1 MLKKTITDHKFWSVF
16 DYQDLD
22 QKDKGKPPPSC
33 VLAGLKADLTFEH
46 IFGSLI
52 NSTNSKLEEL
62 LNDLRVGENET
73 HFKRFLRHARAQN
86 LTCNDPSTWTEA
98 GQRLILSWE
107 PDSTLNFHFRQG
119 KDENVRNFATTY

>member
-1 MLKKTITDHKFWSVF
+1 M
-16 DYQDLD
+16 D

-33 VLAGLKADLTFEH
+33 VLAGLKADLTLEH
-46 IFGSLI
+46 IFGSLV